1 MDRRSK
7 LIIGIF
13 IAIVLGIIIT
23 EIVRPK
29 PLNWRPSYTASDK
42 IPFGCFV
49 LFNEL
54 ATLFPKTTVTNVN
67 ESLYDVLSRRDTMT
81 NSNYVLIND
90 MISFDEQEHKQLLN
104 YVSQGNDVFIAAQD
118 FGGYLSDT
126 LNLQVASL
134 YGIKEDS
141 ITVSL
146 TSPSFKNKEF
156 IYSRGQNKTHFTSL
170 DTLTSTILGYVR
182 FTDNENPLFTGKSG
196 ETTKAVNFIKTR
208 FGKGYFYLN
217 STPQAFTNY
226 YLLRGNKDYVANT
239 FSYLENRDLFWDNY
253 KKTGRVVINS
263 PMRFILN
270 QVALKWA
277 YYLTVVGLLIFVMFK
292 AKREQ
297 RIIPVIEPLENSSV
311 EFAKTVGSLYYQ
323 HKDYTNLIGKKIN
336 YFLEFVRSHYYLN
349 TQKITDKTAQ
359 DLATKSGKSLT
370 ETKTLFDFIGYLKSK
385 NVHSVEDLK
394 ELNKKLTSF
403 KK

>member
-13 IAIVLGIIIT
+13 VAVLLGILIT
-23 EIVRPK
+23 EMVRPK

-49 LFNEL
+49 LFSEL
-54 ATLFPKTTVTNVN
+54 TALFPKTTITNVN
-67 ESLYDVLSRRDTMT
+67 ESLYDVLSRRDTLVS
-81 NSNYVLIND
+81 SNYVLIND
-90 MISFDEQEHKQLLN
+90 IISFDEQEHKQLLN
-104 YVSQGNDVFIAAQD
+104 YVSQGNDVFIAATD
-118 FGGYLSDT
+118 FGSFLSDT
-126 LNLQVASL
+126 LNLKVASL

-146 TSPSFKNKEF
+146 TSPSFKNREF
-156 IYSRGQNKTHFTSL
+156 IYSRGQNKSHFTSL
-170 DTLTSTILGYVR
+170 DTINSSILGYVA
-182 FTDNENPLFTGKSG
+182 FMDENSFLSNKSKQ
-196 ETTKAVNFIKTR
+196 TTKAVNFIKTK
-208 FGKGYFYLN
+208 FGKGNFYLN

-226 YLLRGNKDYVANT
+226 YILNGNKDYVANT
-239 FSYLENRDLFWDNY
+239 FTYLENHALYWDNY
-253 KKTGRVVINS
+253 KKTGRVIINS
-263 PMRFILN
+263 PMRFVLN

-277 YYLTVVGLLIFVMFK
+277 YYLTVVGLLVFVIFK

-336 YFLEFVRSHYYLN
+336 YFLEFVRSHYYLD

-385 NVHSVEDLK
+385 NVHTVEDLK